1 MKLVVTT
8 PLAVVVEMDGVTHVR
23 AEDSSG
29 SFGVLEGHA
38 DFMTVLD
45 VSVLSWH
52 QADGA
57 EHYVAVRGG
66 MLEVRGGHSVAVAT
80 PEAVTGDDLRLL
92 ESEALARFRQR
103 LDEERAARI
112 DAQRLHLAAI
122 RQIVRLL
129 RPEQGAPAPGR
140 SVPPAGGAEP

>member
-92 ESEALARFRQR
+92 ESEALARFRRR

-129 RPEQGAPAPGR
+129 RPEQGPPAPGR